1 MLRLARCL
9 FRIRNSLDLRIEK
22 PLIKM
27 SDLVEVS
34 ECMHIYLILVRQG
47 QSPPF
52 FMKCLWKMV
61 SKHFSEFQKIR
72 TTFNKIQYESCS
84 QRSGRS
90 GDWKELVR

>member
-34 ECMHIYLILVRQG
+34 ECIIY
-47 QSPPF
+47 P
-52 FMKCLWKMV
+52 
-61 SKHFSEFQKIR
+61 
-72 TTFNKIQYESCS
+72 
-84 QRSGRS
+84 
-90 GDWKELVR
+90 